1 MTVKQVSNVLNAQL
15 DGGTHYQQQKS
26 SAPALPEALL
36 PLTQKPTEIHVDL
49 SEAAK
54 MRSKGGAMISNQDI
68 DESDLPDMI
77 KQLLKKLREIKQKL
91 MAKITELQKVMNDT
105 QLRADLRK
113 QRVQMLQTEIMS
125 LEGAYMKV
133 AGDLADAVKTLSSD
147 QQMQASALMMG

>member
-36 PLTQKPTEIHVDL
+36 PLTQKPTDIHVDL

-91 MAKITELQKVMNDT
+91 MAKIIHTISISFFI
-105 QLRADLRK
+105 LRYCNFPKILFHTHHPLER
-113 QRVQMLQTEIMS
+113 MSLQTHT
-125 LEGAYMKV
+125 EGVKV
-133 AGDLADAVKTLSSD
+133 LRIKIL
-147 QQMQASALMMG
+147 QN